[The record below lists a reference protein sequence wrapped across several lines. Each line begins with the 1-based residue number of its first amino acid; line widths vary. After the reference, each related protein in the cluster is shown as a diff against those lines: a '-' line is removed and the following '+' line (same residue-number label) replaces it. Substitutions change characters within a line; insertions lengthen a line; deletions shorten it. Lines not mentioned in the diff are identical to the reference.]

1 MNGNIRLRN
10 LKLVAL
16 DTNIFIYYLHDYL
29 GLTTLAGQIFKG
41 LLNGR
46 LKAVTSIITLVELL
60 SLAAP
65 ESKIHALKEQFEII
79 PNLEVLSVEK
89 SIAIEAAQIRREYK
103 FRLPDSLQLAT
114 ARVARAKAFIT
125 NDARLKK
132 FKETK
137 VVLLT
142 EIGS

>member
-103 FRLPDSLQLAT
+103 FRLPDSLQM
-114 ARVARAKAFIT
+114 V
-125 NDARLKK
+125 
-132 FKETK
+132 
-137 VVLLT
+137 
-142 EIGS
+142 